1 MLNSFMEKY
10 VWVIFVVWTGCRMS
24 DMAEFGNT
32 MQEES
37 PSDLKFHYYALM
49 KSSGAASYLL

>member
-1 MLNSFMEKY
+1 
-10 VWVIFVVWTGCRMS
+10 MS